1 MERRGQVAPDYLVTV
16 IFLGILALI
25 VFGAFE
31 HTERQAFTTIERI
44 YAKDVADQLTKAI
57 NSSITG
63 SIISGLESEKQTI
76 QSTGSIQKTNLEL
89 EVKNLQNEMDKLESG
104 LAFYKGIVDS
114 LDGEK
119 FQIITAPLRNR
130 IEFQIKWDKYITV
143 HKGQEYVWDISIEN
157 LDDITRTFSTSLKIK
172 SNRDELFS
180 RAPATGSLTLTP
192 ENSGNLE
199 VKLVPE
205 STGYA
210 ILEIY
215 VNTHYVGDLVVFS
228 V

>member
-1 MERRGQVAPDYLVTV
+1 MGEDEMDNEPEEAEGNTVSSGSAGSKIMRYRIPIIVVIAFVAGVL
-16 IFLGILALI
+16 
-25 VFGAFE
+25 
-31 HTERQAFTTIERI
+31 
-44 YAKDVADQLTKAI
+44 LTNAI